1 MRPISIVHWMTAVAD
16 RGRSLLELAPPA
28 AGQRGSL
35 EGLCRDLMARRGE
48 ATATAVAR
56 EIALAWSQT
65 PDERRTEFFAT
76 LAAEFNPDP
85 EAVAAAAAAYAQAP
99 GPKTQIALF
108 RAAEPPRQEL
118 LRRINYAPGATAALV
133 DMRAA
138 LVDRLAERPE
148 LAAVD
153 ADFEH
158 LFSSWFNRGFLEIRA
173 ISWDT
178 PASILEK
185 LIRYEAV
192 HEIKGWADLR
202 RRLEHDR
209 RCFAFFHPAMPDEPL
224 VFVEVALVNE
234 ISRDIHTILTAPV
247 DGEADRRAKTA
258 IFYSISNCQKGLRG
272 ISFGS
277 FLIKQVVDELQR
289 AVPTLR
295 HFVTLSPIPGFT
307 RWLRTPSPDE
317 EPWLAELRAALPGE
331 PTPEALAT
339 LKKPLTKACAR
350 YLLSARGPGRPLDPV
365 ARFHLGNGAQL
376 RQLNWLADL
385 SAKGIA
391 QSAGMMVN
399 YAYDLDSI
407 ERNHERLFDQ
417 GEIAAARP
425 VRALADQ
432 KL

>member
-1 MRPISIVHWMTAVAD
+1 MRPISLVHWMTAVAD
-16 RGRSLLELAPPA
+16 RGRSLLELQPPA

-35 EGLCRDLMARRGE
+35 EALCRDLIARRGE

-56 EIALAWSQT
+56 EIAEAWWQT
-65 PDERRTEFFAT
+65 PEERRTEFFAA
-76 LAAEFNPDP
+76 LAAEFNTDP
-85 EAVAAAAAAYAQAP
+85 EKVAAAAAAYAQAP

-108 RAAEPPRQEL
+108 RAVEPPRQEL

-138 LVDRLAERPE
+138 LVDRLRERPE

-153 ADFEH
+153 ADFQH
-158 LFSSWFNRGFLEIRA
+158 LLSSWFNRGFLELRA

-178 PASILEK
+178 SASILEK

-192 HEIKGWADLR
+192 HEIKGWTDLR
-202 RRLEHDR
+202 RRLERDR

-224 VFVEVALVNE
+224 VFVEVALVPA

-247 DGEADRRAKTA
+247 DADADGRATTA

-295 HFVTLSPIPGFT
+295 KFVTLSPIPGFMK
-307 RWLRTPSPDE
+307 WLRAENPDE
-317 EPWLAELRAALPGE
+317 EPWLAELRASLPE
-331 PTPEALAT
+331 TPEPDALEP
-339 LKKPLTKACAR
+339 LQKPLTKACAR
-350 YLLSARGPGRPLDPV
+350 YLMSLSGSGRPLDPV

-376 RQLNWLADL
+376 HQLNWRADL
-385 SAKGIA
+385 SAKGLA

-407 ERNHERLFDQ
+407 ERNHECLFNQ
-417 GEIAAARP
+417 GEIATARA

>member
-1 MRPISIVHWMTAVAD
+1 MRPISIVDWMTAVAD
-16 RGRSLLELAPPA
+16 RGRSLLELSPPA

-35 EGLCRDLMARRGE
+35 EALCRDLIARRGE
-48 ATATAVAR
+48 ATAAAVAR
-56 EIALAWSQT
+56 EIAQAWWQT
-65 PDERRTEFFAT
+65 PEPRRTEFFAA

-85 EAVAAAAAAYAQAP
+85 EAVAEAAAAYAAAP
-99 GPKTQIALF
+99 GPRTQIALF

-148 LAAVD
+148 FAAVD
-153 ADFEH
+153 ADFQH
-158 LFSSWFNRGFLEIRA
+158 LLSSWFNRGFLELRS

-234 ISRDIHTILTAPV
+234 ISRDIHSILTAPV
-247 DGEADRRAKTA
+247 DPDAGRRATTA

-277 FLIKQVVDELQR
+277 FLIKQVVEELR
-289 AVPTLR
+289 RTAPTLR

-307 RWLRTPSPDE
+307 RWLRAQAPDE
-317 EPWLAELRAALPGE
+317 EPWLTELRAALPE
-331 PTPEALAT
+331 RPEPEALEP

-350 YLLSARGPGRPLDPV
+350 YLLSARGPGWPLDPV

-376 RQLNWLADL
+376 RQLNWRADL
-385 SAKGIA
+385 SEKGLA

-399 YAYDLDSI
+399 YAYDQDSI
-407 ERNHERLFDQ
+407 ERNHERFFDQ
-417 GEIAAARP
+417 GEIATARP